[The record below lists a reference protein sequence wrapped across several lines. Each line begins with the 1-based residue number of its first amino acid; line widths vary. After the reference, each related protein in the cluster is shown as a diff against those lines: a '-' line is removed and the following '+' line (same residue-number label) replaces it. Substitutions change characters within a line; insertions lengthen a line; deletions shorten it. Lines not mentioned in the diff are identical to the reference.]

1 MHSRWNIQ
9 TQCYL
14 FAADSLGL
22 SYIDS
27 LIHNQLRKKWMRL
40 YVTVVQRSLKLVPIG
55 EARKQITIVVH
66 YCDAHYAYLLSFPR
80 YYDLLIKNLHFYRFY
95 SPHFRLKPPQR
106 SYPWDLWHESCSI
119 NKLEVHGLSIVR
131 NGEHRMRI
139 RLLVLTYY
147 HCVLDRQTNGQMHV
161 IMPKLF
167 RHNPI
172 YGVDSRIVIWYCKN
186 CNSF

>member
-1 MHSRWNIQ
+1 MN
-9 TQCYL
+9 
-14 FAADSLGL
+14 AG
-22 SYIDS
+22 
-27 LIHNQLRKKWMRL
+27 
-40 YVTVVQRSLKLVPIG
+40 
-55 EARKQITIVVH
+55 
-66 YCDAHYAYLLSFPR
+66 
-80 YYDLLIKNLHFYRFY
+80 
-95 SPHFRLKPPQR
+95 
-106 SYPWDLWHESCSI
+106 I

-172 YGVDSRIVIWYCKN
+172 YGVDSRIAIWYCKN